1 MTGVYIEYSS
11 SNMEVLHRYVLQLT
25 RKRAKVYTSPF
36 PTCSPV
42 LIKVHD
48 SGVCLFHGRNIKE
61 GTVPISLPEAFTYI
75 REQIFLQS
83 LEN

>member
-1 MTGVYIEYSS
+1 MTGVYIEYSA

-36 PTCSPV
+36 PVYSLV

-48 SGVCLFHGRNIKE
+48 SDVCLFQGRNIKE

-75 REQIFLQS
+75 REQIFIQS